1 MRFDVQLNTWDIR
14 MKLNIYSTTCKVQCD
29 SAESQDWQI
38 NMSAVIMFTTVS
50 GYEAAQW
57 SEWKLYSIMKIIYCI
72 YLMSNDSLFM
82 FLCFG
87 VWLCD
92 EQMLLHRLRWK
103 RGFAPEAGL
112 MENWR
117 QLLVFCCSWTAEIP
131 GHITHSLAAFLQQ
144 TLNIVMILFIDN
156 NNKKKKKHNNN

>member
-1 MRFDVQLNTWDIR
+1 

-38 NMSAVIMFTTVS
+38 NMSAVIMSTTVS

-87 VWLCD
+87 VCVMSKCSCIVSD
-92 EQMLLHRLRWK
+92 GSGALLQK
-103 RGFAPEAGL
+103 
-112 MENWR
+112 
-117 QLLVFCCSWTAEIP
+117 QV
-131 GHITHSLAAFLQQ
+131 
-144 TLNIVMILFIDN
+144 
-156 NNKKKKKHNNN
+156 

>member
-1 MRFDVQLNTWDIR
+1 

-112 MENWR
+112 METGGNSGFS
-117 QLLVFCCSWTAEIP
+117 VVV
-131 GHITHSLAAFLQQ
+131 GLQKSQ
-144 TLNIVMILFIDN
+144 VT
-156 NNKKKKKHNNN
+156 